1 MASFPLDSRRLAAHK
16 RNNTVQTWAIAAG
29 AVLLLAVTV
38 WALFGLSGVFWAVL
52 AGAIGLWRIG
62 KISPQMVLRLYK
74 ARVLSDA
81 EFAEGLAVVRELAHR
96 AGLPSVP
103 RLCYVQSKMMNAFAV
118 GTPDDSAIAVTDG
131 LLRGLN
137 MRQLTGVLAHE
148 TAHIMNEDLKVMAM
162 ADVMNRIASLLS
174 MLGFFALFLHMPF
187 VLFSGP
193 APWLG
198 ILLLMAAPTV
208 IGLLQLAL
216 SRTREYDADLGAAM
230 LTGDPAGL
238 ASALQTLER
247 RQGAMWEGL
256 MLPGG
261 RMPDPSLLRSHPKT
275 RDRVAALM
283 ALHGE
288 RAAALP
294 DAATLTPIEA
304 VHVERPRIAR
314 SIVPPTGRPRVR
326 VRSLGLYW

>member
-1 MASFPLDSRRLAAHK
+1 MAQFQLDRQRMHIHK

-29 AVLLLAVTV
+29 AMVLLAVTV
-38 WALFGLSGVFWAVL
+38 WALFGLGGVFWAVL

-62 KISPQMVLRLYK
+62 NISPKMVLRLYK
-74 ARVLSDA
+74 ARTLSEV
-81 EFAEGLAVVRELAHR
+81 EFPEGIAVVRELAQR
-96 AGLPSVP
+96 ANLPSVP
-103 RLCYVQSKMMNAFAV
+103 KLCYVNSKMMNAFAV
-118 GTPDDSAIAVTDG
+118 GNPHDSAITVTDG

-162 ADVMNRIASLLS
+162 ADVMNRMSSLLS
-174 MLGFFALFLHMPF
+174 MIGFFALFLHLPF

-208 IGLLQLAL
+208 TGLLQLAL

-230 LTGDPAGL
+230 LTGDPDGL

-261 RMPDPSLLRSHPKT
+261 RVPDPSLLRSHPKT
-275 RDRVAALM
+275 ADRVIALK
-283 ALHGE
+283 ALHKDKSMVSQRPQAIDNARGHK
-288 RAAALP
+288 P
-294 DAATLTPIEA
+294 HVATS
-304 VHVERPRIAR
+304 V
-314 SIVPPTGRPRVR
+314 VPPVGRPRVR